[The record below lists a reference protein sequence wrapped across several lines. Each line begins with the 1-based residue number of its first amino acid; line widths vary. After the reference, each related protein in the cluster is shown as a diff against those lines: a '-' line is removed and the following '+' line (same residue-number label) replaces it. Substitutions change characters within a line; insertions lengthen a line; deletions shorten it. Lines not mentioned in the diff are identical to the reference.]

1 MEFFLEKVVDFHVGN
16 WYNMGVAR
24 ETSRSLTSERFE
36 DFTASAIRAYAR
48 ALSTHQGEKRCDP
61 IRWGR
66 NDRKP
71 PTEVAVGP
79 RIPETVPLDLE
90 AETANGLGFA

>member
-1 MEFFLEKVVDFHVGN
+1 MVAVEIFLEKVVDFHVGN

-24 ETSRSLTSERFE
+24 ETPRSLTSERFE
-36 DFTASAIRAYAR
+36 DFNGIGYSGVCPC
-48 ALSTHQGEKRCDP
+48 ALHSS
-61 IRWGR
+61 
-66 NDRKP
+66 
-71 PTEVAVGP
+71 

>member
-1 MEFFLEKVVDFHVGN
+1 
-16 WYNMGVAR
+16 MGVAR
-24 ETSRSLTSERFE
+24 ETPRSLTSERFE
-36 DFTASAIRAYAR
+36 ETFTASAIGHLAR

-71 PTEVAVGP
+71 PTEVAVGAA
-79 RIPETVPLDLE
+79 IPETVPLDLE